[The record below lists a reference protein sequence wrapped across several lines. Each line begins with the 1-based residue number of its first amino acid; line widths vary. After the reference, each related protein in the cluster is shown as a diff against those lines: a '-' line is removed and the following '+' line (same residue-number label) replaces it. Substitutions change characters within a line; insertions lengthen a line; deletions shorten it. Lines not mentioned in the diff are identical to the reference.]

1 MQYIDAILYIN
12 LAYRTDRNEH
22 ILLEIAKIC
31 NDPSKIHRIDAI
43 KHNKGAIGC
52 GQSHIKALQYAQSRP
67 EWNSVLIL
75 EDDFTFLPDKNY
87 SEMIN
92 ILFQTCPQFDIGL
105 PSYNHNEL
113 KYTNTV
119 HNSIKKVSYSQTTS
133 SYIIKKHYIA
143 KLIANL
149 SEAVNSMQLHGVMH
163 ENSID
168 IYWNNLVRVGN
179 WFCIYPAIG
188 YQYNNYS
195 DIENDITD
203 YGC

>member
-22 ILLEIAKIC
+22 ILPEIAKLC
-31 NDPSKIHRIDAI
+31 TDPSKVHRIDAI
-43 KHNKGAIGC
+43 KHDKGAIGC
-52 GQSHIKALQYAQSRP
+52 GLSHIKALQYAQSHP
-67 EWNSVLIL
+67 EWKSVLIV
-75 EDDFTFLPDKNY
+75 EDDFTFVPDKNY
-87 SEMIN
+87 NELIE
-92 ILFQTCPQFDIGL
+92 LLYTVCPQFDVGL

-113 KYTNTV
+113 KYTNTA
-119 HNSIKKVSYSQTTS
+119 HESIKKVSYSQTTS
-133 SYIIKKHYIA
+133 AYIIKQEYLV
-143 KLIANL
+143 KLIRNL
-149 SEAVNSMQLHGVMH
+149 SEAVDSMQRHGVMH

-168 IYWNNLVRVGN
+168 IYWNNLVRVDN

-195 DIENDITD
+195 DIQHGITN

>member
-1 MQYIDAILYIN
+1 MQHIDAILYIN

-22 ILLEIAKIC
+22 ILMEIAKLC
-31 NDPSKIHRIDAI
+31 NNSSKIHRIDAI
-43 KHNKGAIGC
+43 KHDKGAIGC
-52 GQSHIKALQYAQSRP
+52 GQSHIKALQYAQSHP

-87 SEMIN
+87 NEMIN
-92 ILFQTCPQFDIGL
+92 VLFQTCPQFDVGL

-113 KYTNTV
+113 KYTNTE
-119 HNSIKKVSYSQTTS
+119 HDSIKKVSYSQTTS
-133 SYIIKKHYIA
+133 SYIIKQHYIP

-149 SEAVNSMQLHGVMH
+149 SEAVDSMQHRGVMH

-168 IYWNNLVRVGN
+168 IYWNNLIKAGN

-195 DIENDITD
+195 DIQNGITN